1 MDGDDLDLL
10 MAIFDSDGD
19 GVISLRDFAT
29 IGSWAP
35 PREVATE
42 AVHKLMVGAG
52 AGVAGRAR
60 AAQGGSELL
69 RVGRGALGL
78 LRAGRGVCV
87 RINQGVVGRVDVH
100 GAVAY

>member
-42 AVHKLMVGAG
+42 AVQKLMVGG
-52 AGVAGRAR
+52 GVAGRAKV
-60 AAQGGSELL
+60 AQGRAWAHHSGCGWEGGRSQSGRLL
-69 RVGRGALGL
+69 MGVN
-78 LRAGRGVCV
+78 LR
-87 RINQGVVGRVDVH
+87 
-100 GAVAY
+100 